1 MLNFYMILMVRRENL
16 TKNRIGLYFTL
27 VLLVVISFFLLYWLL
42 ITSFKPT
49 AKLFEVPP
57 NFLVLKPTLEHYID
71 AFVTQP
77 YVAYYMS
84 SAIVALITMV
94 IAIIAGMMI
103 AYALSRLNFKG
114 KPIIMFFIMATSMFP
129 PMSLLL
135 PIFTTYRDLGLLNS
149 YFGLSMT
156 HAVFALPMATF
167 LMTALLRKIPK
178 ELEEAAVIDG
188 ATKFQAFVRVILPL
202 STPALSAG
210 AILVF
215 VYSWNEFLYAFT
227 LMSEPKNQTLP
238 VGIMMYP
245 GEYEFTWGTISAAIV
260 MSVVSLILLILFLM
274 KYLL

>member
-1 MLNFYMILMVRRENL
+1 MI
-16 TKNRIGLYFTL
+16 KKRIGLYLSLGIL
-27 VLLVVISFFLLYWLL
+27 VIISFFPLYWLL
-42 ITSFKPT
+42 VTSFKPT

-57 NFLVLKPTLEHYID
+57 KLFVLKPTLEHYID
-71 AFVTQP
+71 AFSSQP
-77 YVAYYMS
+77 YASYYIS
-84 SAIVALITMV
+84 STIVALITMG
-94 IAIIAGMMI
+94 IAIVAGMMI
-103 AYALSRLNFKG
+103 AYALSRLTFKG
-114 KPIIMFFIMATSMFP
+114 KPIILFFIMATSMFP

-167 LMTALLRKIPK
+167 LMTALLKRIPK

-188 ATKFQAFVRVILPL
+188 ATKLQAFVRVILPL
-202 STPALSAG
+202 SMPALSAG
-210 AILVF
+210 AILIF

-245 GEYEFTWGTISAAIV
+245 GEYEFPWGTISAAIV
-260 MSVVSLILLILFLM
+260 MSVVPLILLILFFQ
-274 KYLL
+274 KRLLEGLTSGALKG

>member
-1 MLNFYMILMVRRENL
+1 ML
-16 TKNRIGLYFTL
+16 TKKRVGLYLSLGIL
-27 VLLVVISFFLLYWLL
+27 VIISFFPLYWLL
-42 ITSFKPT
+42 VTSLKPT

-57 NFLVLKPTLEHYID
+57 KFFVLKPTLEHYID
-71 AFVTQP
+71 AFTSQP
-77 YVAYYMS
+77 YAAYYIS
-84 SAIVALITMV
+84 STVVALITMV

-103 AYALSRLNFKG
+103 AYALARLTFKG
-114 KPIIMFFIMATSMFP
+114 KPIILFFIMATSMFP

-188 ATKFQAFVRVILPL
+188 ATRFQAFIRVILPL
-202 STPALSAG
+202 SMPALSAG
-210 AILVF
+210 AILIF

-245 GEYEFTWGTISAAIV
+245 GEYEFPWGTISSAIV
-260 MSVVSLILLILFLM
+260 MSVVPLILLILFFQ
-274 KYLL
+274 KRLLEGLTSGALKG